1 MIEKVGQFLKQDF
14 TLLDSRINKL
24 ILIGF
29 IGLYSAF
36 FLSVYTPF
44 NINQWGSNYYFRYVL
59 LGITIVS
66 ISQFV
71 LRPIFGLKTFKY
83 YSLILW
89 GLFEMFIMASAL
101 HVLYAIPFDTI
112 SDKVYDYLHTIWIV
126 NLVAAVPYVLVIMY
140 LLFRKKISDF
150 KDIEKN
156 TFGANTAKS
165 NKLLTIT
172 GENDKVVLAIKY
184 HQLLCVKSAGNY
196 LEFFYLKGE
205 KLAKELVRARLK
217 ELEKKIVD
225 TNVVKV
231 HRSYMV
237 NVRHIASLKKTKKS
251 YELIVQHI
259 PDIVIPVSTGF
270 KGSFEEALEQKVS
283 H

>member
-1 MIEKVGQFLKQDF
+1 MIKKAGQFLKQDF
-14 TLLDSRINKL
+14 TLLDSKINKL

-44 NINQWGSNYYFRYVL
+44 NINHWGNNYYFRYVL
-59 LGITIVS
+59 LGTIVVS

-89 GLFEMFIMASAL
+89 VLFEMFIMASVL
-101 HVLYAIPFDTI
+101 HFLYAIPFDTI
-112 SDKVYDYLHTIWIV
+112 SDKIYDYLHTIWIV
-126 NLVAAVPYVLVIMY
+126 NLVAAVPYVLVIVY
-140 LLFRKKISDF
+140 LLFREKISDF

-156 TFGANTAKS
+156 TFGVDTAKS
-165 NKLLTIT
+165 NKLLTIK

-184 HQLLCVKSAGNY
+184 HQLLFVKSAGNY
-196 LEFFYLKGE
+196 LELYYLRGE
-205 KLAKELVRARLK
+205 KLAKELIRARLK

-237 NVRHIASLKKTKKS
+237 NVRHISSLKKTKKS

-270 KGSFEEALEQKVS
+270 KSSFEKALEQKVS

>member
-1 MIEKVGQFLKQDF
+1 MVKKVGQLLKQDF
-14 TLLDSRINKL
+14 TLLDSRVNKL

-89 GLFEMFIMASAL
+89 GLFEIFIMASAL
-101 HVLYAIPFDTI
+101 HVLYAIPFDTT
-112 SDKVYDYLHTIWIV
+112 SDKIYDYLHTIWIV
-126 NLVAAVPYVLVIMY
+126 NLVAAVPYVLVIFY
-140 LLFRKKISDF
+140 LLFREKISDF
-150 KDIEKN
+150 KDIEKK
-156 TFGANTAKS
+156 TFGVDTAKS
-165 NKLLTIT
+165 NKLLTIK
-172 GENDKVVLAIKY
+172 GENEKVVLAIKY
-184 HQLLCVKSAGNY
+184 HQLLYVKSAGNY
-196 LEFFYLKGE
+196 LELYYLKGE

-217 ELEKKIVD
+217 ELEKKIID

-237 NVRHIASLKKTKKS
+237 NVRHISSLKKTKKS

-270 KGSFEEALEQKVS
+270 KSSFEEALEQKVS

>member
-29 IGLYSAF
+29 IGLYSVF

-44 NINQWGSNYYFRYVL
+44 NINHWGNNYYFRYVL

-89 GLFEMFIMASAL
+89 GLFEMFIMASVL
-101 HVLYAIPFDTI
+101 HLLYAIPFDTI

-126 NLVAAVPYVLVIMY
+126 NLVAAVPYVLVIFY
-140 LLFRKKISDF
+140 LLFREKISDF
-150 KDIEKN
+150 KAIEKN
-156 TFGANTAKS
+156 TFGVGTAKS

-184 HQLLCVKSAGNY
+184 HQLLYVKSAGNY

-237 NVRHIASLKKTKKS
+237 NVRHISSLKKTKKS

-270 KGSFEEALEQKVS
+270 KGSFEEALKQKVS